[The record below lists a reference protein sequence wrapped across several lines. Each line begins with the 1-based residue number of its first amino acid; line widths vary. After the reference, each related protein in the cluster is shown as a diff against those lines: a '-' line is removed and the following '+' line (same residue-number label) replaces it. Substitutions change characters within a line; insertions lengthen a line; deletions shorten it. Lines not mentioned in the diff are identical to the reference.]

1 MTVEQL
7 LQHVNQSC
15 EDGASILRNKWIP
28 SCVKII
34 SDNRD
39 DVEVVMPEGEVRVV
53 MDVYKMTL
61 VNIFA
66 NRKSLFVCGL
76 LESARSVTQ
85 RSFHLLYGER
95 DLRSEVKYP
104 AVPWAL

>member
-39 DVEVVMPEGEVRVV
+39 DVEVVMPEGEVREV
-53 MDVYKMTL
+53 MD
-61 VNIFA
+61 A
-66 NRKSLFVCGL
+66 
-76 LESARSVTQ
+76 
-85 RSFHLLYGER
+85 
-95 DLRSEVKYP
+95 
-104 AVPWAL
+104 